1 MKASKKEEILK
12 KFRSKGY
19 QLDLKTEQ
27 DFYVNFR
34 SFVNQLI
41 EDEVILLEEL
51 YRINEKKEKG
61 EKLSVI
67 EQKFHSYLIKKTNL
81 K

>member
-1 MKASKKEEILK
+1 MKASKKEEVLK

-19 QLDLKTEQ
+19 LLDSKTEQ
-27 DFYVNFR
+27 DFYIDFR

-51 YRINEKKEKG
+51 YRIHQKKEKG
-61 EKLSVI
+61 EELSAI
-67 EQKFHSYLIKKTNL
+67 EEKFHAYLTKKTDL